1 MFQTRLCEL
10 LAIEYPIIQG
20 ALGGHTR
27 PISDSTLISAVSMA
41 GGLGVLATW
50 NLSDREILKE
60 IDRVRQQ
67 TDKPFGVN
75 VAARSSSFSFE
86 KKAKLLAK
94 AGVSIV
100 TTGRGDPKIPAIAI
114 LKEHG
119 IKVLPVVANVKQAV
133 SLEAKGADAII
144 ASGLEAGG
152 HVGNVTTFTL
162 IPQVVDSVKIP
173 VIAAGGIGDG
183 RGFIAALAL
192 GASGVQIGTRFI
204 VTHES
209 VAPLALKKRI
219 LQASAEDTV
228 ITTMR
233 TGWPTR
239 ILRTAFTEKW
249 EELEKGGVSPEQLR
263 KFRVEI
269 MERTKKNIE
278 EDSVGAGQVCG
289 LLHKLKS
296 AKEVIEGIIE
306 DSSMICSHLQKIEL
320 GRGSPPSTNLIQ

>member
-1 MFQTRLCEL
+1 MFQTPLCQL
-10 LAIEYPIIQG
+10 LAIKYPIIQG

-27 PISDSTLISAVSMA
+27 PISDATLVAAVSNA

-60 IDRVRQQ
+60 TDRVRKL

-75 VAARSSSFSFE
+75 VAARSSSFRFE
-86 KKAKLLAK
+86 KKATLLAK
-94 AGVSIV
+94 AGIQIV
-100 TTGRGDPKIPAIAI
+100 TTGRGDPKIPAISI

-119 IKVLPVVANVKQAV
+119 IKVLPVVASVKQAV
-133 SLEAKGADAII
+133 SLEIKGANAII

-152 HVGNVTTFTL
+152 HVGSVTTFTL
-162 IPQVVDSVKIP
+162 IPQVADSIKIP
-173 VIAAGGIGDG
+173 VVAAGGIGDG
-183 RGFIAALAL
+183 RGFVAALAL

-204 VTHES
+204 TTHES
-209 VAPLALKKRI
+209 VAPFDLKKRI

-228 ITTMR
+228 VTTMR

-249 EELEKGGVSPEQLR
+249 EELEKSGASPGRVRRFRAEMMRRTR
-263 KFRVEI
+263 KDVA
-269 MERTKKNIE
+269 

-289 LLHKLKS
+289 LLHKVES
-296 AKEVIEGIIE
+296 VKEVVDGIIKE
-306 DSSMICSHLQKIEL
+306 ASVICSNLQKIES
-320 GRGSPPSTNLIQ
+320 GTKK

>member
-1 MFQTRLCEL
+1 MFETPLCEL
-10 LAIEYPIIQG
+10 LAIKYPIIQG

-27 PISDSTLISAVSMA
+27 PISDSTLVAAVSNA

-50 NLSDREILKE
+50 NLTDREILKE
-60 IDRVRQQ
+60 TDRVRKL

-86 KKAKLLAK
+86 EKAKLLVK
-94 AGVSIV
+94 AGVRIV
-100 TTGRGDPKIPAIAI
+100 TTGRGDPKIPAISI
-114 LKEHG
+114 LKGHG

-133 SLEAKGADAII
+133 SLEIKGADAII
-144 ASGLEAGG
+144 ASGLEGGG

-162 IPQVVDSVKIP
+162 IPQIVDSIKIP
-173 VIAAGGIGDG
+173 VVAAGGIGDG

-209 VAPLALKKRI
+209 VSDLDLKKRI

-228 ITTMR
+228 VTTMR

-239 ILRTAFTEKW
+239 ILRTTFTEKW
-249 EELEKGGVSPEQLR
+249 KELEKSGASPERLR

-269 MERTKKNIE
+269 MKRTRKNVE

-289 LLHKLKS
+289 LLHKVES
-296 AKEVIEGIIE
+296 VKEVIDDIIKE
-306 DSSMICSHLQKIEL
+306 ASIICSNLQRIESDL
-320 GRGSPPSTNLIQ
+320 KRIETFS